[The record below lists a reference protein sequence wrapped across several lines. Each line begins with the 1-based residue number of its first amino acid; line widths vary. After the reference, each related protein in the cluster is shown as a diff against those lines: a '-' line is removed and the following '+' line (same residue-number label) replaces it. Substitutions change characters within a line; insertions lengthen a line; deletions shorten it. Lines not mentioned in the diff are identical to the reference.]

1 MTSPPVLNSVDMD
14 KLLLPLLER
23 LEKKDFTLPLL
34 PKVASQL
41 LVLTNDA
48 KVTVGQLTRL
58 IQQDPILAARLLKTA
73 NSAACGAYRQIESMQ
88 QAVAWLGLNF
98 VAGIGF
104 ALSFQSNVFN
114 DRGYELEV
122 RALWT
127 HSLTTGFYAKVLA
140 EKIGQ
145 NQEMAFLCGL
155 LHSVGK
161 FFVVHTVNE
170 YHPTSVPGLPWA
182 NLLTLIDQSY
192 VEIGR
197 QLADEWNFPV
207 PVKEAIKFHQRPF
220 YHLATSPTNGAAIT
234 CLARYLATAH
244 LDSEAISIEALQ
256 ALPVVLALKI
266 PYEVLKGILEI
277 KDVIQSQIDALLV

>member
-1 MTSPPVLNSVDMD
+1 MD

-48 KVTVGQLTRL
+48 KVTPGQLTRL
-58 IQQDPILAARLLKTA
+58 IQQDPILAAGLLKAA

-104 ALSFQSNVFN
+104 AMAFQSNVFN

-122 RALWT
+122 RRLWT

-145 NQEMAFLCGL
+145 NEEMAFLCGL
-155 LHSVGK
+155 LHSIGK

-170 YHPTSVPGLPWA
+170 YHPTSVPRLPWA

-192 VEIGR
+192 VEVGR

-207 PVKEAIKFHQRPF
+207 PVKDAIKFHQRPF
-220 YHLATSPTNGAAIT
+220 YPVATSSTNGAAIT
-234 CLARYLATAH
+234 SLARCLATAH
-244 LDSEAISIEALQ
+244 LDSEPMSIEALQ

-266 PYEVLKGILEI
+266 PDEVLKGILEI